1 MTIFTLHTRL
11 AKKIDKQVR
20 KCKVDFAKKVGSTSI
35 EYYPVEIKQSTTCRY
50 KKTNAMKAKIYA
62 YISLFAIV
70 LIIQACTIEKRHYR
84 PGYNVQ
90 WRSRKE
96 VNSKLDI
103 PREKDLERN
112 ISASPVDEKAE
123 SVTASTETHIGNSA
137 LQFQPKL
144 ILSKSRATSRTEIE
158 ICDEVILK
166 NGDTFQAKVIEIGV
180 TEIKYK
186 KCNNLEGPTVSILKS
201 DVFLIKYANGTKEV
215 FKENDNIRP
224 NESAEFRQIGSTK
237 SEMWGTETNGNATAS
252 LVLGIIG
259 LCLLPVIGGI
269 LAVALGSS
277 ALKEIERNP
286 NKYSMSTYKTA
297 KAGVVMGWIS
307 IAWAMFLFIL
317 ILGAI
322 A

>member
-1 MTIFTLHTRL
+1 
-11 AKKIDKQVR
+11 
-20 KCKVDFAKKVGSTSI
+20 
-35 EYYPVEIKQSTTCRY
+35 
-50 KKTNAMKAKIYA
+50 MKFKMYS
-62 YISLFAIV
+62 YISLFALA

-90 WRSRKE
+90 WRSKKE

-103 PREKDLERN
+103 LREKDLERN
-112 ISASPVDEKAE
+112 LSASPVDEKVE
-123 SVTASTETHIGNSA
+123 SVTASIETPTGSSEM
-137 LQFQPKL
+137 QFQPKL
-144 ILSKSRATSRTEIE
+144 IISKTRATSRADID

-186 KCNNLEGPTVSILKS
+186 KCNNLEGPTVSIFKS

-215 FKENDNIRP
+215 FKEFKENDNLRH
-224 NESAEFRQIGSTK
+224 NESDELRQIGSTK

-277 ALKEIERNP
+277 ALKAIERNP
-286 NKYSMSTYKTA
+286 NRYSMSTYKTA
-297 KAGVVMGWIS
+297 KAGIVMGWIS

-322 A
+322 TSA